1 VGLGLFLFC
10 SLADVL
16 RRRPSGAGAAPD
28 SHPLGGVNQ
37 HAGLSHECL
46 SFGPG
51 DETWGVVHVM
61 RRLCDRVEA
70 AIISKVPAA
79 RNCVTQVQ
87 PSHRLHDELVL

>member
-1 VGLGLFLFC
+1 
-10 SLADVL
+10 
-16 RRRPSGAGAAPD
+16 
-28 SHPLGGVNQ
+28 
-37 HAGLSHECL
+37 
-46 SFGPG
+46 
-51 DETWGVVHVM
+51 M